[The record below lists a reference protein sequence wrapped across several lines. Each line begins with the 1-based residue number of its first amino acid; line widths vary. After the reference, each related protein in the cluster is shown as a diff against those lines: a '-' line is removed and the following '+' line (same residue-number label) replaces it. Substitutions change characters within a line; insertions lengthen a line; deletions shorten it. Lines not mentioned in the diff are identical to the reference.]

1 MGIGGHRRKVMIDMY
16 ALELEN
22 QKLKDRVHEL
32 EGLVDT
38 NLQERI
44 SELEDELTIQTDK
57 LSDAYA
63 FIDALNDQV
72 KQLSSDS
79 MDDDDLQIAY
89 SEYVDVTKNAI
100 IWDPTTQ
107 TYKRRES

>member
-32 EGLVDT
+32 ED
-38 NLQERI
+38 Q
-44 SELEDELTIQTDK
+44 LTTQTDK

-72 KQLSSDS
+72 QQLASDS

-89 SEYVDVTKNAI
+89 SEYNAI
-100 IWDPTTQ
+100 VWDPTTK